1 MDEII
6 RWMITVEKTVAALYT
21 EAAVVFSADQKFSSF
36 LSLLAE
42 EEQDHIKLL
51 EEALLSLPEMS
62 PRGACFS
69 FDDEFRRKIE
79 EPVVN
84 AKRSLERRELSHTDM
99 VDVVTNVEFSE
110 WNEMFVYTLDTTKA
124 LDERFRQAISDIDQH
139 RKHVQEYVSSLPDGE
154 AFLEK
159 LRKLSPV
166 WSRRILIVEENFA
179 VARMLEALAM
189 DDAEVLIASNGEE
202 GFALIEKGHF
212 DLVVSEVELPNMNG
226 IEMYNKAVAVDP
238 ALEGRFV
245 FFTSTEN
252 PEHLSYLCSLN
263 AIVLPKPSPVKLIC
277 RAIDEVLVASPFAQ
291 DKTIH

>member
-1 MDEII
+1 MDDII
-6 RWMITVEKTVAALYT
+6 RWMITVEKMVAELYS

-42 EEQDHIKLL
+42 EEQTHIQLL

-62 PRGACFS
+62 PRGACFY

-84 AKRSLERRELSHTDM
+84 AKRSLARRELSHTDM
-99 VDVVTNVEFSE
+99 VDVVTEVEFSE
-110 WNEMFVYTLDTTKA
+110 WNELFIYTLDTTKS
-124 LDERFRQAISDIDQH
+124 LDESFREAISDIDQL
-139 RKHVQEYVSSLPDGE
+139 RQHVQEYVSSLPDGE

-166 WSRRILIVEENFA
+166 WSRRILIVEENLA

-189 DDAEVLIASNGEE
+189 GDAEVLIASNGEE
-202 GFALIEKGHF
+202 GLALIEKGHF
-212 DLVVSEVELPNMNG
+212 DLVVSDVELPKMNG
-226 IEMYNKAVAVDP
+226 IEMYNKAVVVDP

-252 PEHLSYLCSLN
+252 TDHQSYLRSIN
-263 AIVLPKPSPVKLIC
+263 AIVLAKPSPVKSIC
-277 RAIDEVLVASPFAQ
+277 RAIDEVLVASTSAQ

>member
-1 MDEII
+1 
-6 RWMITVEKTVAALYT
+6 
-21 EAAVVFSADQKFSSF
+21 
-36 LSLLAE
+36 
-42 EEQDHIKLL
+42 
-51 EEALLSLPEMS
+51 
-62 PRGACFS
+62 
-69 FDDEFRRKIE
+69 
-79 EPVVN
+79 
-84 AKRSLERRELSHTDM
+84 M
-99 VDVVTNVEFSE
+99 VDVVTEVEFSE
-110 WNEMFVYTLDTTKA
+110 WNELFVYTLDTTKA
-124 LDERFRQAISDIDQH
+124 MDENFRQAISDIDQH
-139 RKHVQEYVSSLPDGE
+139 RQHVQEYVSSLPDGE

-263 AIVLPKPSPVKLIC
+263 AIVLPKPSPVKSIC
-277 RAIDEVLVASPFAQ
+277 KAIDEILIASKSAQ

>member
-6 RWMITVEKTVAALYT
+6 PWMINVEKMVAELYT
-21 EAAVVFSADQKFSSF
+21 EAAVVFSVDQKFSSF

-42 EEQDHIKLL
+42 EEQNHIKLL

-62 PRGACFS
+62 PRGACFY

-99 VDVVTNVEFSE
+99 VDVVTEVEFSE
-110 WNEMFVYTLDTTKA
+110 WNELFIYTLDTTKA
-124 LDERFRQAISDIDQH
+124 LDENFRQAITDIDQH
-139 RKHVQEYVSSLPDGE
+139 RQHVQEYVSSLPDSE
-154 AFLEK
+154 AFLQK

-166 WSRRILIVEENFA
+166 WSRRILIVEENLA

-189 DDAEVLIASNGEE
+189 DDAEVLIARNGEE
-202 GFALIEKGHF
+202 GLALIEKGHF
-212 DLVVSEVELPNMNG
+212 DLVVLDVELPKMNG
-226 IEMYNKAVAVDP
+226 IEMYNKAVVVDP

-252 PEHLSYLCSLN
+252 PDHQNFLKTLN
-263 AIVLPKPSPVKLIC
+263 AFVLPKPSPVKSIC
-277 RAIDEVLVASPFAQ
+277 RAIDEVLFASTSAH

>member
-1 MDEII
+1 MDDII
-6 RWMITVEKTVAALYT
+6 RWMITVEKMVAELYS

-42 EEQDHIKLL
+42 EEQTHIKLL

-62 PRGACFS
+62 PRGACFY
-69 FDDEFRRKIE
+69 FDEEFRRKIE

-84 AKRSLERRELSHTDM
+84 AKRLLARGELSHTDM
-99 VDVVTNVEFSE
+99 VDVVTEVEFSE
-110 WNEMFVYTLDTTKA
+110 WNELFIYTLDTTKS
-124 LDERFRQAISDIDQH
+124 LDESFREAISDIDQH
-139 RKHVQEYVSSLPDGE
+139 RQHVQEYVSSLPDGE

-166 WSRRILIVEENFA
+166 WSRRILIVEENLA

-189 DDAEVLIASNGEE
+189 GDAEVLIASNGEE
-202 GFALIEKGHF
+202 GLALIEKGHF
-212 DLVVSEVELPNMNG
+212 DLVVSDVELPKMNG
-226 IEMYNKAVAVDP
+226 IEMYNKAVVVDP

-252 PEHLSYLCSLN
+252 TDHQNYLRSIN
-263 AIVLPKPSPVKLIC
+263 AIVLAKPSPVKSIC
-277 RAIDEVLVASPFAQ
+277 RAIDEVLVASTSAQ

>member
-1 MDEII
+1 
-6 RWMITVEKTVAALYT
+6 MIAVEKMVAELYS

-42 EEQDHIKLL
+42 EEQTHIKLL

-69 FDDEFRRKIE
+69 FDDEIRRKIE

-84 AKRSLERRELSHTDM
+84 AKRLLARGELSHTDM
-99 VDVVTNVEFSE
+99 VDVVTEVEFSE
-110 WNEMFVYTLDTTKA
+110 WNELFIYTLDTTKS
-124 LDERFRQAISDIDQH
+124 LDESFREAISDIDQH
-139 RKHVQEYVSSLPDGE
+139 RQHVQEYVSSLPDGE

-166 WSRRILIVEENFA
+166 WSRRILIVEENLA

-189 DDAEVLIASNGEE
+189 GDAEVLIASNGEE
-202 GFALIEKGHF
+202 GLALIEKGHF
-212 DLVVSEVELPNMNG
+212 DLVVSDVELPKMNG
-226 IEMYNKAVAVDP
+226 IEMYNKAVVVDP

-252 PEHLSYLCSLN
+252 TDHQSYLRSIN
-263 AIVLPKPSPVKLIC
+263 AIVLAKPSPVKSIC
-277 RAIDEVLVASPFAQ
+277 RAIDEVLVASTSAQ